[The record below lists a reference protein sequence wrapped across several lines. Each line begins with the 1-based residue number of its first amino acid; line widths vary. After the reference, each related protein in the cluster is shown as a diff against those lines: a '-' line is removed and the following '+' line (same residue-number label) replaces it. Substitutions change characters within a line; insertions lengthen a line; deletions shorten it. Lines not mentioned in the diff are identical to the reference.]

1 VLVRAGAH
9 PADRLTHDERHLKG
23 RTDVTNPTNEL
34 RMQPSE
40 VLDSTKRLDVLAD
53 RIDRLMR
60 TESADLTV
68 TAAGHDEVSQ
78 RAAVTLNDAHT
89 GFADALRS
97 AGDQARSTAATL
109 RAHADQVMAAEQDFS
124 A

>member
-1 VLVRAGAH
+1 M
-9 PADRLTHDERHLKG
+9 
-23 RTDVTNPTNEL
+23 TNPTNEI
-34 RMQPSE
+34 RMQPTE

-68 TAAGHDEVSQ
+68 TAAGRDEVSQ

-89 GFADALRS
+89 GFADAMRS
-97 AGDQARSTAATL
+97 AGDQVRSTAATL
-109 RAHADQVMAAEQDFS
+109 RAHADQVMAAERDFS
-124 A
+124 V